1 MSTDNLSLSLSLS
14 LFINSVVCY
23 YCKMSE
29 VFSEPHFQLLNFP
42 ARYEIFEATKKRY
55 PDDLDC

>member
-1 MSTDNLSLSLSLS
+1 MSSDNLSPP

-23 YCKMSE
+23 YCKMSG

-42 ARYEIFEATKKRY
+42 ARYELFEATKKRY